1 MARELVL
8 DTREWIE
15 IKDTRGNVT
24 GGFYWNPSDLDV
36 TNRCEKVVEVFE
48 KLHVDENAGDEEL
61 YKVSDEIKKQFEH
74 LLNTD
79 VSALF
84 QINPL
89 SPRPDGTL
97 YAEYLLDVITTFIE
111 TEMDV
116 RIKRTSARIKKYTG
130 KYKK

>member
-36 TNRCEKVVEVFE
+36 ANRCEKVVEVFE

-61 YKVSDEIKKQFEH
+61 YKVSDEIKKQFEY

-84 QINPL
+84 QNNPL

>member
-36 TNRCEKVVEVFE
+36 ANRCEKVVEVFE
-48 KLHVDENAGDEEL
+48 KLHVVENAWYEDL
-61 YKVSDEIKKQFEH
+61 FKVSDEIKKQFEY

>member
-36 TNRCEKVVEVFE
+36 AKRCEKVVEVFE
-48 KLHVDENAGDEEL
+48 NLHVDENAGDDEL
-61 YKVSDEIKKQFEH
+61 YKVSDEIKKQFEY

-116 RIKRTSARIKKYTG
+116 RIKHTSARIKKYTD

>member
-1 MARELVL
+1 M
-8 DTREWIE
+8 
-15 IKDTRGNVT
+15 T

-36 TNRCEKVVEVFE
+36 ANRCEKVVEVFE

-61 YKVSDEIKKQFEH
+61 YKVSDEIKKQFEY

-79 VSALF
+79 ISALF

>member
-24 GGFYWNPSDLDV
+24 GGFYWNPSGLDV
-36 TNRCEKVVEVFE
+36 ANRCEKVVEVFE

-61 YKVSDEIKKQFEH
+61 YKVSDEIKKQFEY

-79 VSALF
+79 ISALF

>member
-24 GGFYWNPSDLDV
+24 GGFYWNPSDLDDA
-36 TNRCEKVVEVFE
+36 NRCEKVVEVFE

-61 YKVSDEIKKQFEH
+61 YKVSDEIKKQFEY

>member
-24 GGFYWNPSDLDV
+24 GGVYWNPSDLDV
-36 TNRCEKVVEVFE
+36 ANRCEKVVEVFE

-61 YKVSDEIKKQFEH
+61 YKVSDEIKKQFEY

-79 VSALF
+79 ISALF

>member
-36 TNRCEKVVEVFE
+36 AKRCEKVVEVFE
-48 KLHVDENAGDEEL
+48 NLHVDENAGDDEL
-61 YKVSDEIKKQFEH
+61 YKVSDEIKKQFEY

-111 TEMDV
+111 TEMDMRV
-116 RIKRTSARIKKYTG
+116 KHTSTRIKKYTE

>member
-36 TNRCEKVVEVFE
+36 ANRCEKVVEVFE

-61 YKVSDEIKKQFEH
+61 YKVSDEIKKQFEY

>member
-24 GGFYWNPSDLDV
+24 GGFYRNPSDLDV
-36 TNRCEKVVEVFE
+36 ANRCEKVVEGFE

-61 YKVSDEIKKQFEH
+61 YKVSDEIKKQFEY

>member
-36 TNRCEKVVEVFE
+36 ANRCEKVVEVFE

-61 YKVSDEIKKQFEH
+61 YKVSDEIKKQFEY

-79 VSALF
+79 ISALF